1 MPGRTAHADDISRAR
16 IQRPARA
23 EIVIAV
29 QHEVH
34 VNSPG
39 LGIET
44 AHRVGAHLWLPVIGG
59 PDGQTVFAR
68 HGPFRL
74 GDTFGRHE
82 QHEMRTIGRI
92 APKIGTRKR
101 DPAHMRSHIGHS
113 LHRHLAEF
121 GNWLCHTVAGL
132 CETRPLSFHEL
143 DQVACRQT
151 LHIGKPGFVVRLDAH
166 DDIARPR
173 RRPAGGKQAAL
184 NKSQRLLPRTI
195 SSGSMVMWVMSG
207 RPSMRSRISRPVR
220 SPISR
225 APALIVVSAG
235 TLMPPIS

>member
-1 MPGRTAHADDISRAR
+1 M
-16 IQRPARA
+16 
-23 EIVIAV
+23 
-29 QHEVH
+29 
-34 VNSPG
+34 
-39 LGIET
+39 
-44 AHRVGAHLWLPVIGG
+44 
-59 PDGQTVFAR
+59 
-68 HGPFRL
+68 
-74 GDTFGRHE
+74 
-82 QHEMRTIGRI
+82 

-101 DPAHMRSHIGHS
+101 DPAHMRRHIDHS
-113 LHRHLAEF
+113 LARHLAEIRE
-121 GNWLCHTVAGL
+121 LAEAHTVAGP
-132 CETRPLSFHEL
+132 CETRPLSFNEL
-143 DQVACRQT
+143 DQMAYRQT

-173 RRPAGGKQAAL
+173 RRPASRKQAAL